1 MLDRMSQPELGLRLH
16 AVRRAHGLTLAQV
29 ASLSGLSKSF
39 VSMLE
44 NGRTNV
50 SASRLQRLA
59 AVFGLKTTD
68 FLPDE
73 VSRALVQV
81 VRAGEGPEMPG
92 FDDGIEA
99 RVLGGDRPRR
109 LQPVRLTLPP
119 GAAQRNPTGHAGEEF
134 LYVLAGRVLLS
145 VDGGAPVP
153 LEAGDSAYYPS
164 ALAHDYVNE
173 DDAEAV
179 LLTISAPNSFF
190 AG

>member
-1 MLDRMSQPELGLRLH
+1 MSQPELGRRLH

-29 ASLSGLSKSF
+29 AAQSGLSKSF

-44 NGRTNV
+44 NGHTNV
-50 SASRLQRLA
+50 SATRLQRLA

-73 VSRALVQV
+73 ASRALVQV
-81 VRAGEGPEMPG
+81 VRASEGAAMPG
-92 FDDGIEA
+92 FADGIEA
-99 RVLGGDRPRR
+99 RVLGGERLRR
-109 LQPVRLTLPP
+109 LQPVRLTLAP

-145 VDGGAPVP
+145 VDGAPPVA
-153 LEAGDSAYYPS
+153 LMAGDSAYYPS
-164 ALAHDYVNE
+164 ALAHDYLNE
-173 DDAEAV
+173 NDGEAV

-190 AG
+190 PG

>member
-29 ASLSGLSKSF
+29 AERSGLSKSF

-73 VSRALVQV
+73 ASRALVQV
-81 VRAGEGPEMPG
+81 VRAGEGARMPG
-92 FDDGIEA
+92 FADGIEA
-99 RVLGGDRPRR
+99 FVLGGERPRR
-109 LQPVRLTLPP
+109 LQPVLLTVPP
-119 GAAQRNPTGHAGEEF
+119 GSAQRNPTGHAGEEF
-134 LYVLAGRVLLS
+134 LYVLAGCVQLS
-145 VDGGAPVP
+145 VDGGAPVA

-173 DDAEAV
+173 GEVDAV
-179 LLTISAPNSFF
+179 VLTIGAPNSYFP
-190 AG
+190 G

>member
-1 MLDRMSQPELGLRLH
+1 MSQPELGMRLR

-50 SASRLQRLA
+50 SATRLQRLA

-73 VSRALVQV
+73 ASRALVQV
-81 VRAGEGPEMPG
+81 VRTGEGARLHG
-92 FDDGIEA
+92 FADGIEA

-134 LYVLAGRVLLS
+134 LFVLAGRVLVA
-145 VDGGAPVP
+145 VDGGPPVA

-179 LLTISAPNSFF
+179 LLTISAPNSYF